1 MFDPTA
7 FDNMKTVLEGAVYDQ
22 DLDGVILVNNRNDT
36 LDLAQLSRCF
46 KIAFN
51 LRPSKETKN
60 PKITASLVLMSSL
73 NNLAAELLA
82 NENSSVGKNAGAN
95 LKIHFAIPVIL
106 PSMDSIQKLTSVLKD
121 QWGETRDIIIK
132 EEKTFEN
139 GIYRD
144 SLIYSTVQ
152 FARLVTEDQ
161 LNELSGLVT
170 HVIKS
175 LEELESHTEI

>member
-22 DLDGVILVNNRNDT
+22 DLEGAILVTNRNDL

-46 KIAFN
+46 KIDLQ
-51 LRPSKETKN
+51 LRPIKQGTEST
-60 PKITASLVLMSSL
+60 ITASLVLRSSL
-73 NNLAAELLA
+73 ENFAAELLSS
-82 NENSSVGKNAGAN
+82 ENPSIWKNAGAN
-95 LKIHFAIPVIL
+95 LKIQFAIPMQL
-106 PSMDSIQKLTSVLKD
+106 PSLDSIQKLTSLLKK
-121 QWGETRDIIIK
+121 QWGENREIIIK

-139 GIYRD
+139 AVYRD

-161 LNELSGLVT
+161 LEDLFELVN

-175 LEELESHTEI
+175 LEELESFTS